1 MISTCQ
7 LFIKIL
13 SLLIFA
19 CIRYNQP
26 PTYGL
31 HHLLQEGSVGL
42 LGVIR
47 APEPSGREITSS
59 NSTVTYFGNLS
70 RTTLRPILYLGIGV
84 ANNKLLLRCCQ
95 TNSQRNLNGTIRSS
109 SNTK

>member
-1 MISTCQ
+1 V
-7 LFIKIL
+7 L
-13 SLLIFA
+13 
-19 CIRYNQP
+19 
-26 PTYGL
+26 
-31 HHLLQEGSVGL
+31 VG
-42 LGVIR
+42 LGVIL
-47 APEPSGREITSS
+47 APEPRTKNNLS

-84 ANNKLLLRCCQ
+84 AKTTAVALLQ